1 MSSKKTTTAATK
13 PKKPEAPVKK
23 EKEEKE
29 KAPKATKATKAAAA
43 PAPVEVQ
50 AAKIAKG
57 GDNVASKLALVM
69 KSGKVALGYK
79 STLKQLRNGKAKAIL
94 VASNCP
100 PLRRSEIEYFA
111 MLTKT
116 TLHHFS
122 GNNKNLGVACGK
134 FFAVSVMSVTESG
147 DSDLLTY
154 LENNQ

>member
-1 MSSKKTTTAATK
+1 MSSKKPTAASTK
-13 PKKPEAPVKK
+13 AKKSEKEQAPEKK
-23 EKEEKE
+23 EKKE
-29 KAPKATKATKAAAA
+29 TKTKTVAAAA
-43 PAPVEVQ
+43 PAVAE
-50 AAKIAKG
+50 AKVTKG
-57 GDNVASKLALVM
+57 GDSVGSKLALVM

-122 GNNKNLGVACGK
+122 GNNKALGVACGK
-134 FFAVSVMSVTESG
+134 FFTVSVMSVTEPG

-154 LENNQ
+154 LETNQ